1 MRYVSWRNIAVTVP
15 IVVFWL
21 IVTAVLLKRE
31 VFVHRVPLPTSD
43 LLAQQPDGIR
53 PVDSWMGV
61 YFSDGTKIGYT
72 HTLVRPRPEPAGG
85 GYRARNVTL
94 ISMSLLGHPAE
105 IRAAMN
111 WSLDAGGQVE
121 DLEFTLNSSDS
132 LFAAEG
138 NVQGDKL
145 LLKVSTGETEFTRE
159 LPISDNLFMS
169 STLSPLMTVPDI
181 EEGVEYTVEMLDP
194 VALTSRKATLKAG
207 AMERLD
213 LSGEKVD
220 ARRIEVDFS
229 GFTSQVWVTEDGEI
243 VKVETPVGLAMVKE
257 SPEQAVRGI
266 ATGEMLPDI
275 ASAAA
280 VPAGKMIERPEDL
293 DRMVVRF
300 DGVDLESFPVWDSS
314 QRIIDSGKRTVELNR
329 AVPDIESVPD
339 LPVSDIALAKFLE
352 PSSFVQSDDPRI
364 AEMAREIVG
373 EEKNS
378 WLAARLLAEWV
389 DTEIENEVVAS
400 VPSAV
405 DVLRTRQGD
414 CNEHTVLYV
423 ALARAVGL
431 PAKTDVG
438 LVYKDGFFY
447 YHAWPEVYVGKW
459 VRIDPTFGQVIA
471 DATHIKLTEGEL
483 YRWTDILPT
492 IRKLKL
498 EIIEV
503 HSAASG

>member
-1 MRYVSWRNIAVTVP
+1 MQRVSWRRMAVTVP
-15 IVVFWL
+15 ILVFWL
-21 IVTAVLLKRE
+21 IMAAILLKRE
-31 VFVHRVPLPTSD
+31 VFVGRLPLTTAD
-43 LLAQQPDGIR
+43 LSQQSAGVR

-72 HTLVRPRPEPAGG
+72 HTLVRPRPEDAGG
-85 GYRARNVTL
+85 GYRASNVTR

-105 IRAAMN
+105 IRATLT
-111 WSLDAGGQVE
+111 WTLDGGGKVE
-121 DLEFTLNSSDS
+121 DLKFAMDSSDS

-138 NVQGDKL
+138 NVQDDKL

-159 LPISDNLFMS
+159 LTISDDLFMS

-181 EEGVEYTVEMLDP
+181 EEGVEYSVEMLDP

-207 AMERLD
+207 AMETVD
-213 LSGEKVD
+213 LSGDAVD

-229 GFTSQVWVTEDGEI
+229 GFTTNVWVTKEGEI
-243 VKVETPVGLAMVKE
+243 VKVDTPVGLAMVRE

-266 ATGEMLPDI
+266 ATGETLPDI

-280 VPAGKMIERPEDL
+280 IPAGKMIERPDDL
-293 DRMVVRF
+293 DRMLVRF
-300 DGVDLESFPVWDSS
+300 EGVDLEGFPVWDHS
-314 QRIIDSGKRTVELNR
+314 QRIADDEKGIVEVNR
-329 AVPDIESVPD
+329 VIPDPEAAPE
-339 LPVSDIALAKFLE
+339 LPISDGVLAEFLE
-352 PSSFVQSDDPRI
+352 PSPFIQSDDPRL
-364 AEMAREIVG
+364 AAVAREIVG
-373 EEKNS
+373 EETDS
-378 WLAARLLAEWV
+378 WRAARLLAEWV
-389 DTEIENEVVAS
+389 DKEIENEAIAS

-405 DVLRTRQGD
+405 DVLLTKQGD

-459 VRIDPTFGQVIA
+459 VRIDPTFGQEIA

-498 EIIEV
+498 EIIQAHCV
-503 HSAASG
+503 ASE